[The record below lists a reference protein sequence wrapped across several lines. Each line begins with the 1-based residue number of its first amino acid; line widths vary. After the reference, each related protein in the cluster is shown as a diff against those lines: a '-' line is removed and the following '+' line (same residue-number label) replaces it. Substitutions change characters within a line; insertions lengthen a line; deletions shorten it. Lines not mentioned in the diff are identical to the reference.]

1 MTTLNCKNRTVFI
14 GDNREVMLGLNAEI
28 ADAIITDPPFNTG
41 QMRKDDKM
49 KVDKKKS
56 ARRGFPVD
64 EHGKPIQQYQDAW
77 KIGDISEREKEYI
90 KYKDKDLVRF
100 CQIIGNQHSAG
111 MEAYLLMMASRLLL
125 CHELLKETGSMFL
138 HCDHSANGYLRML
151 MDAIFGKDNFRNEIV
166 WCYTGPSAA
175 QKQFPRKHETILW
188 YSKSDKWTFNA
199 DAVRVPYSKDSIE
212 RFKDD
217 YDETIGSS
225 KIFKSG
231 HDFARIREKFRQG
244 KIPESWWTKF
254 SPVGRIHKERCKGWD
269 SQKPLKLYSRLVRV
283 CTNPGDLVIDPF
295 CGCATTLIAAENAG
309 CRWIG
314 MDIDKARVA
323 LIEPQLKKLTTN
335 TLWEKDFKIIEIKS
349 KRDLPK
355 RKDDRPSKKEM
366 EALKDQLSLK
376 QSKSKNYH
384 YCEICKH
391 PFPYDYLEIDHK
403 QPKAERGGWELKN
416 LQLLCSRCNRCKGST
431 KTNKQVEKELGEK
444 GLLFHQR
451 AAVHAYMGIPMD
463 HHEAYLKKEERQ
475 EEEPKKKTRRK
486 AKEDGK
492 RRGASRQINI
502 VL

>member
-1 MTTLNCKNRTVFI
+1 MTTKDYNRHVFI

-41 QMRKDDKM
+41 QMRKDDKI
-49 KVDKKKS
+49 KIDKKKS

-64 EHGKPIQQYQDAW
+64 EHGNAIQQYPDAW
-77 KIGDISEREKEYI
+77 KIGDISDKEMEFI
-90 KYKDKDLVRF
+90 KYKDKDLLRF

-125 CHELLKETGSMFL
+125 CHELLKETGSIFL

-175 QKQFPRKHETILW
+175 QKQFPRKHETIFW

-199 DAVRVPYSKDSIE
+199 DAVRVPYAPGVTKKARGTSQAIWSK
-212 RFKDD
+212 
-217 YDETIGSS
+217 
-225 KIFKSG
+225 G
-231 HDFARIREKFRQG
+231 HNPDRVAELEAIG

-269 SQKPLKLYSRLVRV
+269 SQKPLKLYSRLVKTV
-283 CTNPGDLVIDPF
+283 TKPDDLVIDPF

-314 MDIDKARVA
+314 MDIDKARVD
-323 LIEPQLKKLTTN
+323 LIEPQLEKLTTQD
-335 TLWEKDFKIIEIKS
+335 LWKKEFKIIEIKS

-355 RKDDRPSKKEM
+355 RKDNKPSKKKM
-366 EALKDQLSLK
+366 EELKDQLALNQRK
-376 QSKSKNYH
+376 FKNYC

-403 QPKAERGGWELKN
+403 HPKAEGGGWELHN
-416 LQLLCSRCNRCKGST
+416 LQLLCSRCNRRKGST
-431 KTNKQVEKELGEK
+431 KTNKQVERELEAE

-463 HHEAYLKKEERQ
+463 HHEAYLKKEENQ
-475 EEEPKKKTRRK
+475 EEEPKKTTRRK
-486 AKEDGK
+486 QKEDLK

>member
-1 MTTLNCKNRTVFI
+1 MPTLNCKNRTVFI

-28 ADAIITDPPFNTG
+28 ADAVITDPPFNSG
-41 QMRKDDKM
+41 QMRKDDKI
-49 KVDKKKS
+49 KIDKKKS

-64 EHGKPIQQYQDAW
+64 EHGNAIQQYPDAW
-77 KIGDISEREKEYI
+77 KIGDISDKEMEFI
-90 KYKDKDLVRF
+90 KYKDKDLLRF

-151 MDAIFGKDNFRNEIV
+151 MDAIFGKENFRNEIV
-166 WCYTGPSAA
+166 WSYRRWTGKAR
-175 QKQFPRKHETILW
+175 QFQRMHDTILF
-188 YSKSDKWTFNA
+188 YSKVPGNNTWNWPMEPKADGTPKYKRWNEVDPATGKLVTKSDKSVVVT
-199 DAVRVPYSKDSIE
+199 
-212 RFKDD
+212 
-217 YDETIGSS
+217 ETAMRDVFEISRLQS
-225 KIFKSG
+225 T
-231 HDFARIREKFRQG
+231 A
-244 KIPESWWTKF
+244 
-254 SPVGRIHKERCKGWD
+254 KERCEGWTT
-269 SQKPLKLYSRLVRV
+269 QKPLKLYTRLVRA

-314 MDIDKARVA
+314 MDIDKARVD
-323 LIEPQLKKLTTN
+323 LIEPQLEKLATQDLWKK
-335 TLWEKDFKIIEIKS
+335 EFKIIEIKS

-355 RKDDRPSKKEM
+355 RKDNKPSKKKM
-366 EALKDQLSLK
+366 EELKDQLALK
-376 QSKSKNYH
+376 QRKFKNYC

-403 QPKAERGGWELKN
+403 HPKAEGGGWELHN
-416 LQLLCSRCNRCKGST
+416 LQLLCSRCNRRKGST
-431 KTNKQVEKELGEK
+431 KTNAQVRKELEAE

-463 HHEAYLKKEERQ
+463 HHEAYLKKEEKQ
-475 EEEPKKKTRRK
+475 EEEEKPKKEPRRK
-486 AKEDGK
+486 PKQDLK
-492 RRGASRQINI
+492 RKSASRQINI